1 MSSPFEIIITK
12 GYGINICMSNQ
23 LPHCIKTYSHFV
35 DAKSAAFFADTLEHT
50 LQTASYTDRTRCLCC
65 GKPLSKAS
73 ELCRLGRGK
82 YAHKRCFF
90 KCYYKGDIEQ
100 LPPHTYVD
108 AEPSFDRKLKDFSNL
123 EDSEKYKF
131 TFSIE
136 AVSKKSIHLCM
147 RESSYSRKNNFYLSY
162 DQCMDLISQIRQKL
176 QELEGS
182 VMGTCCYCEGSIHAD
197 QDSFVLHDGA
207 KLHRDCL
214 EKFIV
219 SSEASTVQFPASL
232 IRSRDVFGRGHY
244 WR

>member
-1 MSSPFEIIITK
+1 
-12 GYGINICMSNQ
+12 
-23 LPHCIKTYSHFV
+23 
-35 DAKSAAFFADTLEHT
+35 
-50 LQTASYTDRTRCLCC
+50 
-65 GKPLSKAS
+65 
-73 ELCRLGRGK
+73 
-82 YAHKRCFF
+82 
-90 KCYYKGDIEQ
+90 
-100 LPPHTYVD
+100 
-108 AEPSFDRKLKDFSNL
+108 
-123 EDSEKYKF
+123 
-131 TFSIE
+131 
-136 AVSKKSIHLCM
+136 M